1 MWAEE
6 TTTKEDNKEVMGDG
20 NGMVSVQ
27 FGRPMMTGGVEKG
40 IAETTNLVEAVTK
53 TEAEKAKGEARAPE
67 MRTTKGIILKEALGS
82 SSLEFRLIRKV
93 LR

>member
-1 MWAEE
+1 MEDD
-6 TTTKEDNKEVMGDG
+6 KEFMGDG

-67 MRTTKGIILKEALGS
+67 MRTTMGTILKGALGF
-82 SSLEFRLIRKV
+82 SLFEFRLIWKAPR
-93 LR
+93 